1 VVNFLILRLTPIFK
15 NCYWGGT
22 KLKEIFE
29 DEIIKQTTDGFS
41 NRFSDIAEVLEFTCH
56 MNGVS
61 KLSPAP
67 PPKPTGDIMTL
78 SLSGLNRK
86 KLFGSLYKGYANFPF
101 SVKLV
106 DSAEDL
112 PLQVNPDNDFAN
124 LYEHQQG
131 RNELWYIMDC
141 EENSEIIYGFK
152 EKISPEMFKTA
163 INDNTIISLV
173 KKTKVKKGDVFFIKP
188 GIIYAI
194 GKGITLA
201 CVHESSNAAYT
212 VYDYNRLNEVGL
224 LRQMQ
229 TEKAELIMN
238 FEPAE
243 DYLPSAPVDGVIT
256 LGKTSRYTAKV
267 AKIKNFL
274 TIEPDGN
281 SFHNVVIL
289 EGEGNISDVE
299 EMLPVR
305 KGDTFFIPAG
315 NMSYTLYGELKV
327 LITHMTSESD

>member
-1 VVNFLILRLTPIFK
+1 MILRLTPIFK
-15 NCYWGGT
+15 NCYWGGE

-29 DEIIKQTTDGFS
+29 DEIITQATDGFS
-41 NRFSDIAEVLEFTCH
+41 DRYPHLAEVWEFACH
-56 MNGVS
+56 MDGVS

-67 PPKPTGDIMTL
+67 SPKPTGDIMTL

-101 SVKLV
+101 SVKLA
-106 DSAEDL
+106 DSAMDL
-112 PLQVNPDNDFAN
+112 PLQVNPDNEFAN

-131 RNELWYIMDC
+131 RNEIWYIMDC

-163 INDNTIISLV
+163 LTDNTVISLV

-188 GIIYAI
+188 GIIYAV

-201 CVHESSNAAYT
+201 SVHESSNASYT

-229 TEKAELIMN
+229 TEKALQVMT

-243 DYLPSAPVDGVIT
+243 DYLPSAPVDGIIT

-267 AKIKNFL
+267 AKITNFL
-274 TIEPDGN
+274 TIEPDGD

-289 EGEGNISDVE
+289 EGEGNISDID

-305 KGDTFFIPAG
+305 KGDTFFIPASG
-315 NMSYTLYGELKV
+315 VKYTLYGELKV
-327 LITHMTSESD
+327 LITYMTSENG